1 MFTGGSD
8 DEAARIA
15 AAAVPGASKSA
26 RRIPVMSDPRHPAPA
41 RAAAF
46 PGTSTSVPAT
56 GDSTW
61 SDPTPSVPAISVS
74 AMSIEDYA
82 RAVQVR
88 TEFVDFLLAPA
99 RGELAA
105 AA

>member
-1 MFTGGSD
+1 MT
-8 DEAARIA
+8 
-15 AAAVPGASKSA
+15 
-26 RRIPVMSDPRHPAPA
+26 DPRHPAA
-41 RAAAF
+41 RAATF
-46 PGTSTSVPAT
+46 PETSRSVPAS
-56 GDSTW
+56 GDAAR
-61 SDPTPSVPAISVS
+61 SDPAPDVPAISAS

-82 RAVQVR
+82 RVVQVR

>member
-1 MFTGGSD
+1 
-8 DEAARIA
+8 
-15 AAAVPGASKSA
+15 
-26 RRIPVMSDPRHPAPA
+26 MSDPRHSAAA
-41 RAAAF
+41 RAGAF
-46 PGTSTSVPAT
+46 PQTSPSVPAT
-56 GDSTW
+56 RDPSCNEPSR
-61 SDPTPSVPAISVS
+61 SDPAISVS

>member
-1 MFTGGSD
+1 
-8 DEAARIA
+8 
-15 AAAVPGASKSA
+15 
-26 RRIPVMSDPRHPAPA
+26 MSDSRHPAAA
-41 RAAAF
+41 RTGVPPETA
-46 PGTSTSVPAT
+46 GRVPAT
-56 GDSTW
+56 GDQPRH
-61 SDPTPSVPAISVS
+61 DPRRDVPAIGVA